1 MNLRHFRLPSFDRD
15 AARRGRRPVIVRSL
29 TSSRIGQAVT
39 VAAICILI
47 VSPTLTTAATA
58 PPASEPASSI
68 EEALLA
74 RGLLTKPPPDT
85 IQPPAGIEV
94 DEYVQKDSNSGEE
107 LVRYKQWQ
115 ETVAG
120 RTMQVQLLKY
130 PAGQQTIAFWVMQ
143 PSGPGCA
150 LFGNRA
156 YNTKGGEMSGGL
168 WLNDPDLKIPGGV
181 EFPPDLVPGWVP
193 PIAFLRAVNDG
204 SPNAEGAL
212 HVQLGAYSFAT
223 VDVWTEGPVDL
234 TVPGGNFRASKVMMR
249 SNIQSVLPSWPTFLV
264 KIIQSLLHFST
275 FYFDASPPHRLLE
288 IDGPGSLGGRDTKTE
303 LVRFYTSGSSGTADA
318 K

>member
-1 MNLRHFRLPSFDRD
+1 MKTS
-15 AARRGRRPVIVRSL
+15 GYPVIVRRF
-29 TSSRIGQAVT
+29 TSSCVELAIT
-39 VAAICILI
+39 VAAICIMI
-47 VSPTLTTAATA
+47 ASPALTIAAASPSSSETAT
-58 PPASEPASSI
+58 SI
-68 EEALLA
+68 DEALIA
-74 RGLLTKPPPDT
+74 RGLLTKPPPET

-115 ETVAG
+115 ETLAG

-130 PAGQQTIAFWVMQ
+130 PAGQQTIAFWLMQ
-143 PSGPGCA
+143 ASGPGCA

-156 YNTKGGEMSGGL
+156 YNTKGGEMSAGL

-204 SPNAEGAL
+204 SAHSEGAL
-212 HVQLGAYSFAT
+212 HVQVGAYNFAT
-223 VDVWTEGPVDL
+223 IDVWTEGPVDL
-234 TVPGGNFRASKVMMR
+234 AVAGANFRASKVMMR
-249 SNIQSVLPSWPTFLV
+249 SNIKSVLPSWPTFLV

-303 LVRFYTSGSSGTADA
+303 LVRFYTSGASSTADA